1 MKKANIVGVST
12 TTAFYMMC
20 GCFGY
25 AAFGNN
31 APGNLLTG
39 FGFYEPFW
47 LVDLANACIVLHL
60 IGAYQVQQISFQE
73 NYLYLK
79 KMFLDFPF
87 FFCRYLHNRYIVL
100 SNLGPRGSGQS
111 RRL

>member
-1 MKKANIVGVST
+1 
-12 TTAFYMMC
+12 MC

-47 LVDLANACIVLHL
+47 LVNLANVFIVVHL
-60 IGAYQVQQISFQE
+60 VGAYQVSFHFSP
-73 NYLYLK
+73 LLTSFI
-79 KMFLDFPF
+79 MFEIIKGLFHF
-87 FFCRYLHNRYIVL
+87 IFVSLFSLHIFL
-100 SNLGPRGSGQS
+100 
-111 RRL
+111 